1 MADQKI
7 NLKYG
12 LAVAVIVLG
21 TWLLHEFFHWL
32 TSESLGYDAFM
43 GLNKVWSRGG
53 QEVNATHSLLI
64 SAAGPLITLLQA
76 TGAFFMLKLRWNKY
90 WYVVLFTAFYMRFLA
105 GGMNVINLNDEGW
118 ISSQLGIGTYTLPML
133 VAGLL
138 FWMVYNTS
146 KQHQLR
152 WQFQAGLTLL
162 VMFVSSILILGDQFF
177 RIVLLT

>member
-12 LAVAVIVLG
+12 LVVAVIVLG
-21 TWLLHEFFHWL
+21 TWLLHEFSHWL

-53 QEVNATHSLLI
+53 QEVNSTHSLLI
-64 SAAGPLITLLQA
+64 SAAGPLITVLQA
-76 TGAFFMLKLRWNKY
+76 AVAFFWLRSRWNKY

-118 ISSQLGIGTYTLPML
+118 ISSQLGIGTYTLPLL
-133 VAGLL
+133 VTGLL
-138 FWMVYNTS
+138 FWMVYRTS
-146 KQHQLR
+146 KQYQLR

-162 VMFVSSILILGDQFF
+162 VMVTSSILIMVDQFF
-177 RIVLLT
+177 RIILLS